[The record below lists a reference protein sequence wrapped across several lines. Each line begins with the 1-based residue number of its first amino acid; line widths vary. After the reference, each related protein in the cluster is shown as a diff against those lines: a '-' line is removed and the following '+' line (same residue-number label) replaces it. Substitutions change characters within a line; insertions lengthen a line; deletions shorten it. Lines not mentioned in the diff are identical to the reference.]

1 MIQLAKEN
9 QIEVEEPMELFDKI
23 PYRFRDNPALAF
35 LERNLFR
42 YRKETYE
49 GEQDAVKI
57 HVAREPGEEALAAA
71 QQVRAYMRENG
82 YRCREIAVIVSD
94 MEMYAEALEQA
105 FALYEI
111 PVFMDH
117 KRSILLNS
125 FVEYIRSLLGMAE

>member
-1 MIQLAKEN
+1 M
-9 QIEVEEPMELFDKI
+9 
-23 PYRFRDNPALAF
+23 
-35 LERNLFR
+35 
-42 YRKETYE
+42 
-49 GEQDAVKI
+49 
-57 HVAREPGEEALAAA
+57 AREPGEEALAAA

-125 FVEYIRSLLGMAE
+125 FVEYI